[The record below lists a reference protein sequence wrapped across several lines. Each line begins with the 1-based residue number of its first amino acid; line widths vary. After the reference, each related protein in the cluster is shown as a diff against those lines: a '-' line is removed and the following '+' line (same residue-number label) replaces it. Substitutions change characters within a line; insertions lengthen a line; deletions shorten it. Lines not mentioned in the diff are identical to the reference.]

1 MTKARD
7 LADNAEGTK
16 TKAVDA
22 KGDLIVGTAADT
34 AARLAVGTDTYLLT
48 ADNSEVT
55 GLKWAAAAGGGINPN
70 ATINGGFDIWQRGTS
85 FTALGKTFTADRW
98 WKFRGGDTT
107 GGTWSRQNSAT
118 SAPGTQYC
126 MRVQR
131 DSGNASGATMQLY
144 TDFETNS
151 SIIYAGQEITVSFY
165 ARKGADYSGGD
176 FDLTLQTGTGTDQSQ
191 FAGFTSETTVLT
203 VTATAASMNSSTFVR
218 YTGTVTLATT
228 VTQLG
233 FKAIWTPTGTA
244 GAADFVEITGIKLEE
259 GSTATDFVRSGGTI
273 AGELA
278 ACQRYYW
285 QIGTASS
292 GAYEPAGLLGVSP
305 DSSSFLGPVQYPV
318 AMRSTPTVT
327 TSGTWEIKNHGIVI
341 TTATIS
347 ANTTLTHNLLAWNG
361 SGFTSWRPDNIRNS
375 NSAGAKIM
383 FSSEL

>member
-1 MTKARD
+1 
-7 LADNAEGTK
+7 
-16 TKAVDA
+16 
-22 KGDLIVGTAADT
+22 
-34 AARLAVGTDTYLLT
+34 
-48 ADNSEVT
+48 
-55 GLKWAAAAGGGINPN
+55 LKWAAGGGINPN

-203 VTATAASMNSSTFVR
+203 VTATAASMNSLTFVR

-244 GAADFVEITGIKLEE
+244 GAADFVEIAGVKLEE
-259 GSTATDFVRSGGTI
+259 GSSATDFVRASGTL

-278 ACQRYYW
+278 ACQRYYYRT
-285 QIGTASS
+285 GTNDSAAYGILTGTGWADDSTS
-292 GAYEPAGLLGVSP
+292 TTAVLPLPVTMRVAPTAVDYPTISLLRTYGYGGAQALTALVLGSQTSANFVYLDGTNTSTITAGA
-305 DSSSFLGPVQYPV
+305 VQYLQ
-318 AMRSTPTVT
+318 
-327 TSGTWEIKNHGIVI
+327 KN
-341 TTATIS
+341 
-347 ANTTLTHNLLAWNG
+347 
-361 SGFTSWRPDNIRNS
+361 
-375 NSAGAKIM
+375 NSATAYIGVTA
-383 FSSEL
+383 EL